1 MLREGFSEGTPMSE
15 PNYNRGSF
23 YPWIESEDDVQATA
37 VEIGDFKKQYEAM
50 TDREKARLPLWL
62 RTQLEKI

>member
-1 MLREGFSEGTPMSE
+1 MSE

-23 YPWIESEDDVQATA
+23 YTCIESEDDVQATA

-50 TDREKARLPLWL
+50 TDREKARLPSWL
-62 RTQLEKI
+62 RAQLEKI